1 MTSRSRAVFGVVI
14 CCSMVRPVRSAHPSA
29 YSRASLRCACLSAS
43 ESGTGSILGALTN
56 SCGSWQEMGAEW
68 PTPRGS
74 KPTKSYALAV
84 LAQTG
89 FFAVTRAGKRSPE
102 PPGPPGL

>member
-1 MTSRSRAVFGVVI
+1 MTSRSRAVFGVVM
-14 CCSMVRPVRSAHPSA
+14 CGSMSPLRSAQPAA
-29 YSRASLRCACLSAS
+29 YAAASLRCARLSAS
-43 ESGTGSILGALTN
+43 LSGTGSALGAFTA
-56 SCGSWQEMGAEW
+56 SCGSTQEIGAEW

-84 LAQTG
+84 LVQSG
-89 FFAVTRAGKRSPE
+89 FLVATRFGKARPE